1 MSSSPPV
8 TLPLLDL
15 PTPPKVVVSRS
26 VATDPH
32 LPLTPR
38 TIRRFWAQVIRGEGD
53 RCWVWCGAISHPDGY
68 GRFTWQTGGMR
79 RTVSAHRV
87 ALMIDQGGELGEGV
101 IGEHGCC
108 EPLCVRV
115 DKAHLWPATQAENI
129 AHAVKLGR
137 HRGNIP
143 VTGSHHR
150 WQRSQMVRESVRGGW
165 DEQAYQLAR
174 QMIIVD
180 EDQLALW

>member
-1 MSSSPPV
+1 MSLSLSELLLPLDWPSSSTV
-8 TLPLLDL
+8 A
-15 PTPPKVVVSRS
+15 SRS
-26 VATDPH
+26 VATDPQ

-38 TIRRFWAQVIRGEGD
+38 AVDRFWSQVVRGEGD
-53 RCWVWCGAISHPDGY
+53 QCWIWCGAISYPDGY
-68 GRFTWQTGGMR
+68 GRFTWQTHGAR

-87 ALMIDQGGELGEGV
+87 ALMIEHGGELGEGV

-115 DKAHLWPATQAENI
+115 DQAHLWPATQAENI
-129 AHAVKLGR
+129 AHAVHLGR

-150 WQRSQMVRESVRGGW
+150 WERSRLVRDTVRDGGG
-165 DEQAYQLAR
+165 EHAYRRAR
-174 QMIIVD
+174 QMLTVD
-180 EDQLALW
+180 EAQLALW